1 MHLVSV
7 IIPTY
12 KPGDYIYQCF
22 ESLSVQTC
30 GNSVFEVVVVLNGE
44 REPYYDNIA
53 SALKKH
59 NFNYKLFYTDIPG
72 VSNARNIALDY
83 VANSNTS
90 YVAFLDDDD
99 RLSPFFVE
107 ECLKKAQPDV
117 IVVSNTKTFVENT
130 DEKFGDDYLS
140 SCFKKNQG
148 KKYNIINYRSFLSTV
163 CAKLIP
169 LSVIGKTRF
178 DTHFAIGEDSLF
190 GFEISG
196 SINEMNLA
204 DEKAVYL
211 RGLRPLSASRK
222 KQKKV
227 PRILCSLG
235 LCKKYS
241 QVYFTHWRQYSFKF
255 YVTRILAEM
264 QYIFKTLIH

>member
-12 KPGDYIYQCF
+12 RPGDYIYQCF
-22 ESLSVQTC
+22 ESLAVQTC
-30 GNSVFEVVVVLNGE
+30 GNAVFEVVVVLNGE
-44 REPYYDNIA
+44 REPYCDTIA
-53 SALKKH
+53 AALEKH
-59 NFNYKLFYTDIPG
+59 NFKYKLFYTDSPG

-83 VANSNTS
+83 VANTNTP
-90 YVAFLDDDD
+90 YVTFLDDDD
-99 RLSPFFVE
+99 RLSPSFIE
-107 ECLKKAQPDV
+107 ECLKKAQPEV

-130 DEKFGDDYLS
+130 DEKLGDDYLS
-140 SCFKKNQG
+140 SCFKRNQG
-148 KKYNIINYRSFLSTV
+148 KEYNIVNYRSFLSTV

-169 LSVIGKTRF
+169 LAVIGKTRF
-178 DTHFAIGEDSLF
+178 DTQFVIGEDSLF

-196 SINEMNLA
+196 RINKMNLT

-222 KQKKV
+222 KQKKI
-227 PRILCSLG
+227 PRILGSLG

-241 QVYFTHWRQYSFKF
+241 QVYFRHWGQYNFKL
-255 YVTRILAEM
+255 YITRILAEM
-264 QYIFKTLIH
+264 QYIFKILIH

>member
-12 KPGDYIYQCF
+12 KSGDYIYKCF
-22 ESLSVQTC
+22 ESLAVQTC
-30 GNSVFEVVVVLNGE
+30 GNAVFEVVVVLNGE
-44 REPYYDNIA
+44 RDPYYDTIA
-53 SALKKH
+53 AALEKH
-59 NFNYKLFYTDIPG
+59 KFNYKLFYTDIPG

-90 YVAFLDDDD
+90 YVTFLDDDD
-99 RLSPFFVE
+99 RFSPSFIE
-107 ECLKKAQPDV
+107 ECLKKAQPEV

-130 DEKFGDDYLS
+130 DEKLGDDYLS
-140 SCFKKNQG
+140 SCFKRNQG
-148 KKYNIINYRSFLSTV
+148 KEYNIVNYRSFLSTV

-169 LSVIGKTRF
+169 LAVIGKTRF
-178 DTHFAIGEDSLF
+178 DTQFAIGEDSLF

-196 SINEMNLA
+196 RINKMNLT

-222 KQKKV
+222 KQKKI
-227 PRILCSLG
+227 PRILGSLG

-241 QVYFTHWRQYSFKF
+241 QVYFRHWGQYNFKL
-255 YVTRILAEM
+255 YITRILAEM
-264 QYIFKTLIH
+264 QYIFKILIH